1 MDTEQKS
8 ATCQILNTPIVA
20 WQEYSPRSVFE
31 QWHFFLLAPFYYLRR
46 FIKQDNFL
54 RTMNINNHLN
64 ETNVAISL
72 RVSITN
78 HLKLVRIYL
87 RNPVVI
93 IYRSLGMS
101 TLAFS
106 LHPPLTPLTTSK
118 ILRENTVLQK
128 KL

>member
-54 RTMNINNHLN
+54 RTMNISNLLN

-87 RNPVVI
+87 RNPV
-93 IYRSLGMS
+93 LGNYPQIGHES
-101 TLAFS
+101 
-106 LHPPLTPLTTSK
+106 SK
-118 ILRENTVLQK
+118 SRWKLRNRWITRY
-128 KL
+128 